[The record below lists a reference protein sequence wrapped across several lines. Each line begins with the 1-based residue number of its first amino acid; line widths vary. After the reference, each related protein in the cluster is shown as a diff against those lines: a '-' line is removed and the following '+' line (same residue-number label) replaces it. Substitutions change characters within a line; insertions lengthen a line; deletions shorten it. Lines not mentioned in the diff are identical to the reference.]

1 MFFKLG
7 GVYGSAWTRQYED
20 EKALACATTE
30 WSEALAHFDFA
41 TIKRAFEYARAN
53 VERPPTLPQFVG
65 LCRQFRRT
73 GAHQL
78 ALPAPAPLVD
88 TRALAREHLAAI
100 RARLAA

>member
-7 GVYGSAWTRQYED
+7 GVYGSAWTKQYQD
-20 EKALACATTE
+20 EKALACAITE

-41 TIKRAFEYARAN
+41 TVKRAFEYARAN
-53 VERPPTLPQFVG
+53 VERTPTLPQFVG

-78 ALPAPAPLVD
+78 ALPAPRPQVD
-88 TRALAREHLAAI
+88 IKAVAREHLSAI
-100 RARLAA
+100 RARLVA